1 MIQKQSILNIVDNSG
16 VRTALCISTPV
27 GFLASVGDKILLS
40 AQTCSSTSKVKKG
53 GLTTAVIVRLKK
65 NQRRLDGCSFSF
77 HLNGAVLLNA
87 QNLPLAKRITGP
99 VSHILRQKKFF
110 KLLFLAS
117 VVL

>member
-1 MIQKQSILNIVDNSG
+1 MLNIVDNSG

-27 GFLASVGDKILLS
+27 GFLAGVGDKVLLS
-40 AQTCSSTSKVKKG
+40 AQVCSSTSKVKKG
-53 GLTTAVIVRLKK
+53 ELTKSVIVRLKK

-77 HLNGAVLLNA
+77 QLNGAVLLNA
-87 QNLPLAKRITGP
+87 QDLPLAKRITGP
-99 VSHILRQKKFF
+99 VSYTLRQKKFF